1 MGIGSQKGRAAMRE
15 LVETRRAG
23 RIATLAET
31 TERARAYF
39 DASQARNTR
48 RAYASGLRHFQAW
61 CEGRGLEALPAA
73 PQTVALYFA
82 DHAGTLKVS
91 TLQQR
96 LSAIA
101 GVHKLKGLDSPTR
114 HAAVTT
120 VWSGIKRTHG
130 TAQQGKAPVLGTDL
144 RAMLAALPG
153 SLTGIR
159 DRALLLVGFGG
170 AFRRSELVALDWSDI
185 EETAEG
191 LVVTLKRSKTDQEGE
206 GAKVGIPQRANVRY
220 LPRRGAPCLERGIR
234 RRGSCVPKP
243 HPAWSDWRAI
253 VGQGTPIS
261 RVAIVVK
268 RAAASARLDPSRFSG
283 HSLRA
288 GLATSAAAAGASERA
303 IGNQTRHKSLKV
315 LRGYIREGSLF
326 RENAA
331 ATVL

>member
-206 GAKVGIPQRANVRY
+206 GAKVGIPRGRTSDTCPDAALRAWKEASGGEGPVFRS
-220 LPRRGAPCLERGIR
+220 LTRHGRIGGRL
-234 RRGSCVPKP
+234 
-243 HPAWSDWRAI
+243 SDK
-253 VGQGTPIS
+253 G
-261 RVAIVVK
+261 VAIVVK

>member
-1 MGIGSQKGRAAMRE
+1 MGE

-31 TERARAYF
+31 TERARTYF

-61 CEGRGLEALPAA
+61 CIGRGLASLPAA
-73 PQTVALYFA
+73 PQTVALYLA

-130 TAQQGKAPVLGTDL
+130 TAQQGKAPVLRTDL
-144 RAMLAALPG
+144 RAMLAALPD

-159 DRALLLVGFGG
+159 DRALLLIGFGG

-185 EETAEG
+185 EETGEG

-206 GAKVGIPQRANVRY
+206 GAKVGIP
-220 LPRRGAPCLERGIR
+220 RGRTPETCPHAALRGWQEAS
-234 RRGSCVPKP
+234 GSEGPVFRSLTR
-243 HPAWSDWRAI
+243 HGRIGGRLSDK
-253 VGQGTPIS
+253 G
-261 RVAIVVK
+261 VAIVVK
-268 RAAASARLDPSRFSG
+268 RAAEAAGLDPSRFSG

-315 LRGYIREGSLF
+315 LRGYIREGSMF